1 MKTET
6 PLPEDLAMPLEPT
19 PSVDHTE
26 APTIPEPLPLA
37 QSKPLDQTDP
47 EEPAFSCRESIHIEQ
62 LEQNLQNNALETNEL
77 PSGEPGL
84 DGDVKDS
91 KSAEDENENADEDKG
106 VRSKVYVCLEYFL
119 GFVLGLSFNLFS
131 YMILSYMSKKERKRK
146 GIFVGCMISFA
157 LIFLICLSFMSY
169 TRQSLL
175 AERNWSRKHSSF
187 HGLHIPSFW
196 QYLTGQVGSHYKLH
210 KRASKKRAIKYNRAG
225 VLLTKPKPKKKT
237 TARKMRQSVPTQLS
251 RAERRRRERERIIES
266 LNRTARKFRHHMK
279 YLL

>member
-6 PLPEDLAMPLEPT
+6 PLPEDLTTALEPT
-19 PSVDHTE
+19 PFPEPTE
-26 APTIPEPLPLA
+26 ALANPEPLPEA
-37 QSKPLDQTDP
+37 ESKPLDQTDP
-47 EEPAFSCRESIHIEQ
+47 EEPAFSCRESIHIED
-62 LEQNLQNNALETNEL
+62 LEQNLESTALATNEL
-77 PSGEPGL
+77 ASGEAGAE
-84 DGDVKDS
+84 GEVKDS
-91 KSAEDENENADEDKG
+91 KSEEDENEGGDEDKG
-106 VRSKVYVCLEYFL
+106 VRSRVYVCLEYFL

-210 KRASKKRAIKYNRAG
+210 KRAAKKRLAKYNRVG
-225 VLLTKPKPKKKT
+225 VLLTKPEPKKAT

-251 RAERRRRERERIIES
+251 RAERRRREKERMIAS
-266 LNRTARKFRHHMK
+266 LNRTARNFRHHMK